1 MKQPNELETQLR
13 AWALRR
19 PSAKL
24 EARLFKSTPTL
35 SEEEFDP
42 TLRWGRLAPSAV
54 GLVLVCFLLSQW
66 NSPSFS
72 HHTSS
77 PLLPFASIEH
87 SAANHIAR
95 VSGSRTFRTLD
106 SLDMN
111 SDSVT
116 LAMTGTVSFPLL
128 RATNH

>member
-24 EARLFKSTPTL
+24 ESRLFKDTPQL
-35 SEEEFDP
+35 SEEEFHAK
-42 TLRWGRLAPSAV
+42 LRWGRLAPSAV

-72 HHTSS
+72 HQTSD
-77 PLLPFASIEH
+77 PLLPFVYIEH

-95 VSGSRTFRTLD
+95 VSGSRAFRTLD
-106 SLDMN
+106 TLEMN
-111 SDSVT
+111 AEAAT
-116 LAMTGTVSFPLL
+116 LAMTGMVSFPLL
-128 RATNH
+128 RTTNH